1 MYDCASCCVIYIPY
15 PSCSSSFDLVIRSH
29 IPTLDSQARERL
41 GLQCK
46 RLLDIGRVRYLKEHG
61 FDAELVYYVDK
72 DTSLENLALMA
83 VPSKTLP
90 SASL

>member
-1 MYDCASCCVIYIPY
+1 MLTVLCLLSRFSARL
-15 PSCSSSFDLVIRSH
+15 FRSH

-46 RLLDIGRVRYLKEHG
+46 RLLDIGRVRYLQEHG

-83 VPSKTLP
+83 VPSR
-90 SASL
+90 A